1 MTEIYSNRTH
11 MDIPKRARNRITANV
26 ESVIEQHGDNPDQR
40 EDMIEDLID
49 IAYDSY
55 HVGWQAGFIDD
66 TQPDPTERDDSD
78 ILLEALEKLK
88 RTIDE
93 GTGRQRGSALKKLSS
108 DYESYRDP
116 CFNPG
121 GTK

>member
-11 MDIPKRARNRITANV
+11 MDIPKRARMRITANV
-26 ESVIEQHGDNPDQR
+26 ESDIEQHADNPDHR
-40 EDMIEDLID
+40 EEMIEDLID

-66 TQPDPTERDDSD
+66 TQQPEYRDPIRDES
-78 ILLEALEKLK
+78 IMEALEKLK
-88 RTIDE
+88 RTIDANS
-93 GTGRQRGSALKKLSS
+93 G
-108 DYESYRDP
+108 
-116 CFNPG
+116 FNYG

>member
-1 MTEIYSNRTH
+1 MTEIYSNRNH
-11 MDIPKRARNRITANV
+11 ADIPKRARNRITANI

-66 TQPDPTERDDSD
+66 TQPDPTERDES
-78 ILLEALEKLK
+78 IMEALEKLK
-88 RTIDE
+88 RTIDANS
-93 GTGRQRGSALKKLSS
+93 G
-108 DYESYRDP
+108 
-116 CFNPG
+116 FNYG

>member
-66 TQPDPTERDDSD
+66 TQPDPTERDES
-78 ILLEALEKLK
+78 IMEALEKLK
-88 RTIDE
+88 RTIDANS
-93 GTGRQRGSALKKLSS
+93 G
-108 DYESYRDP
+108 
-116 CFNPG
+116 FNYG